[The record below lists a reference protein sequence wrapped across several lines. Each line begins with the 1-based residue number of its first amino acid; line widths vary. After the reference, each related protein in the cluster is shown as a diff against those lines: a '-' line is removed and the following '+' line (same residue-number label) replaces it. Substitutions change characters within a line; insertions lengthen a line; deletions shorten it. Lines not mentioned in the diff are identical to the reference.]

1 MLRLTLLCV
10 LSLLFASISVG
21 QIDFNKYVPMVC
33 KDEIPA
39 DLTADAKLNYEKK
52 AIKIEDSEKGKRRQ
66 KDEKE
71 FYLQNNFS
79 IQDFLV
85 SGQVL
90 YNDTFTRYI
99 ERIAD
104 ILLKDNPKLRA
115 KLRFYTVKSPEVNAF
130 ATQEGIVFVNIGLI
144 SSAKSEAQIAYV
156 LAHEISH
163 FTEGHVLQGFLETRR
178 IVRGEGYYRYQD
190 YYSRLRSFFR
200 YSRDSE
206 YEADEKG
213 WELYSKSPYFKG
225 AVSGV
230 FDMLLYAHVHYDS
243 VAFEPTHFEER
254 DYQFPAS
261 YTLKDVDPLFV
272 KENREDNFSTHPNA
286 KDRKKRAFEMV
297 GKDSTGGELYV
308 ISKSTFDNLQKIARY
323 EMLRYYIANTNF
335 ADAYYHALLLENTYA
350 EGEYID
356 FMKGMAM
363 YGLAKHYNMR
373 GKRRNIIL
381 PYEEVQSLPQRYY
394 YFLHQL
400 SNKEM
405 TILALR
411 ENAKL
416 YSKYPNSTFFNK
428 VQSDLMRLLIV
439 ENKSRPEEFFGKWNN
454 EKDSAMRA
462 KQLKQYYRYAFVE
475 EIQDPLF
482 YQKLQSYETYRNKK
496 DRFYKK
502 SKFSRKASLDLG
514 KLKGVEV
521 AELRMFQPAFQQVT
535 ESLTDMPKVDYLAA
549 LDETNYLH
557 DEIQNAANKQSVNIQ
572 FVEKKP
578 EEYTTQSYN
587 LYSNYVNWFM
597 ERTNNNMKM
606 VYHDMNVTQ
615 DSGSSEEEFIGVI
628 EVQSIVR
635 NFVIK
640 KYYAWEFT
648 FLVFNKETG
657 EMVFYQSQENLKK
670 YTRKKAKKALDLSFK
685 TLKTTFDEE
694 DE

>member
-1 MLRLTLLCV
+1 MIR
-10 LSLLFASISVG
+10 LSLTCLLVIMLSLHSVG
-21 QIDFNKYVPMVC
+21 QIDFNTYMPIVC
-33 KDEIPA
+33 KGKIPA
-39 DLTADAKLNYEKK
+39 DLTANAKLNYERK

-99 ERIAD
+99 EKIAD
-104 ILLKDNPKLRA
+104 VLLKDNPKLRA

-213 WELYSKSPYFKG
+213 WEIYSKSPYYKG
-225 AVSGV
+225 AVDGV

-243 VAFEPTHFEER
+243 VPFDPTHFAEK
-254 DYQFPAS
+254 DYHFPAN
-261 YTLKDVDPLFV
+261 YTLEKVEPLFV

-286 KDRKKRAFEMV
+286 KDRKKRAYEMV
-297 GKDSTGGELYV
+297 GKDSIGGDMYV

-323 EMLRYYIANTNF
+323 EMLRYYISNTNF
-335 ADAYYHALLLENTYA
+335 ADAYYHALLLEQTYSK
-350 EGEYID
+350 GEYID

-363 YGLAKHYNMR
+363 YGLAKHYNTR

-405 TILALR
+405 TVLALR

-416 YSKYPNSTFFNK
+416 HKKYPNSSFFKK

-439 ENKSRPEEFFGKWNN
+439 ENKSRPEEFFSRWNA
-454 EKDSAMRA
+454 EQDSALRA
-462 KQLKQYYRYAFVE
+462 MQIKQYYRYAFVE
-475 EIQDPLF
+475 EIQDPQF
-482 YQKLQSYETYRNKK
+482 YQQLQSFETYRNKK
-496 DRFYKK
+496 DRFYQK
-502 SKFSRKASLDLG
+502 SKFSRKASLELG

-521 AELRMFQPAFQQVT
+521 VELSLFQPAFQQVT

-549 LDETNYLH
+549 LEETNYLNS
-557 DEIQNAANKQSVNIQ
+557 EIKSSAIKQNINIQ

-578 EEYTTQSYN
+578 EDYTTQSYN
-587 LYSNYVNWFM
+587 LYSDYVNWFM

-606 VYHDMNVTQ
+606 VYHDMNASL
-615 DSGSSEEEFIGVI
+615 DSINSEEEYIGVV

-640 KYYAWEFT
+640 KYYAWEYT

-670 YTRKKAKKALDLSFK
+670 YTRKKAKKALDMSFK
-685 TLKTTFDEE
+685 TLKTTFEE
-694 DE
+694 DDE